1 MEESKVQALHDTLS
15 KLKRS
20 AGLGVSSHYNFGGK
34 CKTTEVNGQIV
45 REDGLPTNPLYHGF
59 VREGTYDPKASDAA
73 KYGDGREIKRNFDD
87 CKGLVS
93 SSSGSEDNNDKSTQK
108 KLKKEAKKKAKM
120 EAKRQAKLE
129 AKRQAKIE
137 EKRRAKLEAKVK
149 SAVEDEDTTTS
160 KSEKK
165 DKKKKKKK
173 KTVSEETTTTEA
185 KEEEAVEEKQ
195 SKKDSKKE

>member
-34 CKTTEVNGQIV
+34 CKTKEVNGQIV
-45 REDGLPTNPLYHGF
+45 REDGLPSNPLYHGF

-93 SSSGSEDNNDKSTQK
+93 SSSGSEDNNDKSTKK
-108 KLKKEAKKKAKM
+108 KLKKEAKKQAKL
-120 EAKRQAKLE
+120 EAKLQAKLE

-137 EKRRAKLEAKVK
+137 EKRRAKLEAAKLK
-149 SAVEDEDTTTS
+149 SAVEEEDTTG
-160 KSEKK
+160 
-165 DKKKKKKK
+165 
-173 KTVSEETTTTEA
+173 A
-185 KEEEAVEEKQ
+185 GGAVGAGARRSAEWQ
-195 SKKDSKKE
+195 RCGLLPIF